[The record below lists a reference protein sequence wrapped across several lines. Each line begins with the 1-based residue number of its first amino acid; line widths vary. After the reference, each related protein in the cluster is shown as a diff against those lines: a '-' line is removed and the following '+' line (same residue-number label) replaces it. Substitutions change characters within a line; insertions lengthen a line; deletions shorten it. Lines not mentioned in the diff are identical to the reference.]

1 MVRRARASIL
11 LLLALGCRGAEP
23 PPSAVTS
30 TQPEAA
36 IEPVE
41 PVEPPI
47 SADPLVQALALL
59 EPEQVDDHLRVLAV
73 DIGPRL
79 TGSAALAQAEQWAQ
93 AEFERWGLVATR
105 ERWGELAVGFER
117 GESRG
122 TMIRPERKPLEFG
135 TWAWTP
141 GTPDG
146 APLRG
151 QALRYPES
159 RKALDAMRPHLKGA
173 WIVLPRE
180 RKHERELDERVRKAF
195 AKAKIAGLVLAAGP
209 PESDIITFHG
219 NHRVSPDALPE
230 RIEVRLRGDQH
241 AALLELLDAGEF
253 VQLEFAIAQ
262 RFVEGPIVQ
271 HNVLAELV
279 GERPDERVV
288 LGAHLDSWDGA
299 SGAIDNATGVAVVME
314 AARLLAHASEQLG
327 VRPRRTIA
335 FWLWGGEE
343 QGLLGSKAHAAA
355 QGEQL
360 AGISALLVHDGGT
373 NYVSGLPVTPEQHA
387 AMHAAFAPVMRLA
400 ARSELLGERPSLVL
414 ELVEAL
420 PREPSDSTP
429 YLDAGVPAFYL
440 SQSGSSDYERYHHT
454 QYDQPDA
461 VIDAYQRWSA
471 QVLAIVAWQ
480 LANADAPLSRT
491 NMLPLEPRRLGV
503 FLDGTT
509 IKHMGDGTAK
519 QVGMQVGDRI
529 VEVEGVAVEDQ
540 DALVAALQ
548 RGAAQK
554 RVLVERG
561 DGEAATTLELVLD
574 FSNAPDEGERARRR
588 AERAAAFPLELRP
601 WDEE

>member
-1 MVRRARASIL
+1 MRRPFVCSL
-11 LLLALGCRGAEP
+11 LFVVACRGAEP
-23 PPSAVTS
+23 QPSAVTS

-36 IEPVE
+36 LEPAP

-47 SADPLVQALALL
+47 SDDPLVQALAEL
-59 EPEQVDDHLRVLAV
+59 EPDQVDDHLRVLAV

-79 TGSAALAQAEQWAQ
+79 TGSAELARAEQWAL

-122 TMIRPERKPLEFG
+122 AMIRPERKPLEFG

-151 QALRYPES
+151 QALRYPDS
-159 RKALDAMRPHLKGA
+159 RKALDAMRPHLEGA
-173 WIVLPRE
+173 WIVMPRE
-180 RKHERELDERVRKAF
+180 RERDRELDDRIRKAF
-195 AKAKIAGLVLAAGP
+195 EKAHIAGLVLAAGP
-209 PESDIITFHG
+209 AESDIITFHG
-219 NHRVSPDALPE
+219 NHRVEWDALPK
-230 RIEVRLRGDQH
+230 RVEVRLRGDQH
-241 AALLELLDAGEF
+241 AALLGLLDAGEF

-262 RFVEGPIVQ
+262 RFVEGPIAQ
-271 HNVLAELV
+271 HNVIAELV

-314 AARLLAHASEQLG
+314 AARLLAHASERLELQ
-327 VRPRRTIA
+327 PDRTIA
-335 FWLWGGEE
+335 FVLWGGEE
-343 QGLLGSKAHAAA
+343 QGLLGSEAHVAAH
-355 QGEQL
+355 GEWL
-360 AGISALLVHDGGT
+360 AGLSALLVHDGGT

-387 AMHAAFAPVMRLA
+387 AMHQAFAPVMRLA
-400 ARSELLGERPSLVL
+400 ARSELLGERPSFVL
-414 ELVEAL
+414 DVVEAL

-440 SQSGSSDYERYHHT
+440 AQSGKSDYERYHHT
-454 QYDQPDA
+454 QYDHPDA
-461 VIDAYQRWSA
+461 VIDEYQRWSA
-471 QVLAIVAWQ
+471 LVLAIAAWQ
-480 LANADAPLSRT
+480 LANAEAPLDRT
-491 NMLPLEPRRLGV
+491 HMLPLEPRRLGV

-509 IKHMGDGTAK
+509 IEHMGEGVAM
-519 QVGMQVGDRI
+519 QVGMRVGDRV
-529 VEVEGVAVEDQ
+529 VEVEGAPVDEQ
-540 DALVAALQ
+540 RELVAALQ

-561 DGEAATTLELVLD
+561 EGEALESLEFVLD
-574 FSNAPDEGERARRR
+574 FSSAPDEPERARRR
-588 AERAAAFPLELRP
+588 AARAAAFPLELRP
-601 WDEE
+601 WDDD